1 MLPDV
6 PSIRAAI
13 EEEAALREPAFLGAP
28 FLVCG
33 LPLEPL
39 TLRRYLL
46 LIASKSPFVTGGP
59 LTPAEAARFLWCV
72 SPNYSGAKI
81 GLTEFLGEVAQKN
94 YGEVLEGITEY
105 LRFSFFDAPPTG
117 DNKIETVSFYSFATV
132 YVDLLAKE
140 YGWSYE
146 DVMTTPLPVIFQL
159 LRRITKRSDSKEILF
174 NPLSDAARARWLESL
189 NSPAAAP
196 SPVT

>member
-1 MLPDV
+1 MLPEV

-46 LIASKSPFVTGGP
+46 LITAQSPFVTGGAT
-59 LTPAEAARFLWCV
+59 TPEEAARFLWCL
-72 SPNYSGAKI
+72 SARHNGAKV
-81 GLTEFLGEVAQKN
+81 GLEEFLAEVAQLN
-94 YGEVLEGITEY
+94 YGEVLEGIAEF
-105 LRFSFFDAPPTG
+105 LRYSFFDAPADGTE
-117 DNKIETVSFYSFATV
+117 KRESVSYYSFATV
-132 YVDLLAKE
+132 YVDIFAKE

-146 DVMTTPLPVIFQL
+146 DCMTTPLPVIFQL
-159 LRRITKRSDSKEILF
+159 LRRITQRNDSKEILF
-174 NPLSDAARARWLESL
+174 NPLSDPAKARWLESL
-189 NSPAAAP
+189 NAPA
-196 SPVT
+196 VTPNV